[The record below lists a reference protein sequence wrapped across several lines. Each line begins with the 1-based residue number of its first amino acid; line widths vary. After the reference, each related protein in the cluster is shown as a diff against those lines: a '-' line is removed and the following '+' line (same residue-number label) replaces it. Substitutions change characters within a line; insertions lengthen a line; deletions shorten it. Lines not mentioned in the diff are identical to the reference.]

1 LAHFA
6 YHITPAAIFKEGG
19 KILLRQRFCIFYR
32 YRGDFLLCA
41 YQSTEIRPEKEK
53 KIENP

>member
-1 LAHFA
+1 LSHFA

-41 YQSTEIRPEKEK
+41 CQSTEIRPEKEK